1 MAGDD
6 GEGAFGDL
14 QGGEGA
20 VGDVESQVGFP
31 VVGVGAV
38 AFEAFVRKDGADV
51 EVVADLLCGTG
62 VVLVVQAGGENKNC
76 SCDQGRYGSN
86 ATDGSRFIL
95 KIR

>member
-31 VVGVGAV
+31 VIGIGAV
-38 AFEAFVRKDGADV
+38 AFKALVGKDGADV
-51 EVVADLLCGTG
+51 EVVADFLCGTG
-62 VVLVVQAGGENKNC
+62 VVVVQAGGENKNC
-76 SCDQGRYGSN
+76 ACDQGRYGSN